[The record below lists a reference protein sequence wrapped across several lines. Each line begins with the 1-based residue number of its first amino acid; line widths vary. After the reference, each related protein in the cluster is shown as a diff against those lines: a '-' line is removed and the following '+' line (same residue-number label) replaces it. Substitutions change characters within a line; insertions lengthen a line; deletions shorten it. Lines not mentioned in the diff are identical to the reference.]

1 MLGNIILWNNAPV
14 PLQTSHNNAT
24 SLITQNG
31 GQLWNDGN
39 VYYTDLPN
47 GTLLGTADINTGK
60 SNGLYLPSL
69 TLVYMV
75 NLDADPTDQSVWEY
89 IATGKY
95 LNGVSDVSIYRR
107 IMPAGA
113 YVINNKNRLYLFG
126 GPGSY
131 LMSIDYVYTG
141 IKIKTVPKLSHM
153 LYLF

>member
-1 MLGNIILWNNAPV
+1 M
-14 PLQTSHNNAT
+14 PLQNPHNNGT

-31 GQLWNDGN
+31 GQLLNDGH
-39 VYYTDLPN
+39 VYYIDLPKGGLQ
-47 GTLLGTADINTGK
+47 GTTDINTGK